1 LFRYEEAFDGINAG
15 IFYEDEVDITGV
27 RNDRFDRRKPGLLSL
42 ELNSEHKGD
51 DPNML
56 VLELLLGQFT
66 VPYSSP
72 SGKMESLS
80 TQVISVHKTLHF
92 EMMFTPIKQKK
103 KTTYKIKKSRPPYE
117 FL

>member
-1 LFRYEEAFDGINAG
+1 M
-15 IFYEDEVDITGV
+15 

-72 SGKMESLS
+72 SSSQLLIRLTMNTNTSYAAN
-80 TQVISVHKTLHF
+80 SVDDFPLKGNF
-92 EMMFTPIKQKK
+92 N
-103 KTTYKIKKSRPPYE
+103 
-117 FL
+117 